1 MLLYASL
8 SEKLND
14 FHGTTGIWE
23 EEGRRRRGSEGRGGG
38 ETSSVEIY
46 MKNDR
51 ENSNIGDV
59 LIIKLP

>member
-1 MLLYASL
+1 M
-8 SEKLND
+8 
-14 FHGTTGIWE
+14 GGGGE
-23 EEGRRRRGSEGRGGG
+23 EEERERRKGGG